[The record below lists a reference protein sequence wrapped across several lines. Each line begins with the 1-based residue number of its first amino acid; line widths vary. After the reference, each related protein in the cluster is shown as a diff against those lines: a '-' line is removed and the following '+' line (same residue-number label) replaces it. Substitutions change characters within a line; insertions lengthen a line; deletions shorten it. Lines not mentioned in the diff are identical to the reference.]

1 MRRFFKSAAFPIL
14 LVVILA
20 FVAQK
25 VISQPSGSESPSYN
39 ELVGSKAHGGLIANG
54 KIEEISI
61 NTKDNTL
68 DVKEKGKDGE
78 DGDSYST
85 G

>member
-25 VISQPSGSESPSYN
+25 VITNDPGNEAPSYN
-39 ELVGSKAHGGLIANG
+39 ELINPKTGLIAEG
-54 KIEEISI
+54 RIEEVSM
-61 NTKDNTL
+61 NSEGPEPRRQAEERRKLRDRL
-68 DVKEKGKDGE
+68 PGQHRA
-78 DGDSYST
+78 
-85 G
+85 

>member
-25 VISQPSGSESPSYN
+25 VITNNPGHEAPPYN
-39 ELVGSKAHGGLIANG
+39 ELTETKTGLIEAG
-54 KIEEISI
+54 KIEIDYHSLDQLDSI
-61 NTKDNTL
+61 L
-68 DVKEKGKDGE
+68 DKLLRH
-78 DGDSYST
+78 
-85 G
+85 

>member
-25 VISQPSGSESPSYN
+25 VISPDTGPEPPSYN
-39 ELVGSKAHGGLIANG
+39 ELIAPKTGLIASG
-54 KIEEISI
+54 QIEEV
-61 NTKDNTL
+61 T
-68 DVKEKGKDGE
+68 VKKN
-78 DGDSYST
+78 YWPA
-85 G
+85 